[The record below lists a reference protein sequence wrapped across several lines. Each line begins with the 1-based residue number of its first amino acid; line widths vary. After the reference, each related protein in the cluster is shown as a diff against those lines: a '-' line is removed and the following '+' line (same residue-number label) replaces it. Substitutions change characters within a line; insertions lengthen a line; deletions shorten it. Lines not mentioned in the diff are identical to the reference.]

1 MELIRWNP
9 MRDMF
14 SLRSR
19 VNRLFDETFFP
30 VADGTEAS
38 ELWNW
43 NPAVDV
49 MENDDSIVIKAEL
62 PGVDKKNIALDVKD
76 GVLTLKGERSAAKE
90 DKNDRYYC
98 KERAY
103 GSFRR
108 DFKLPV
114 HADADKITADFKD
127 GVLTVAIPK
136 PEDRKPKQITV
147 H

>member
-1 MELIRWNP
+1 MNLVRWNP

-14 SLRSR
+14 SRRSGF
-19 VNRLFDETFFP
+19 NRLFDEMFFP
-30 VADGTEAS
+30 VADNPETA

-49 MENDDSIVIKAEL
+49 IENDDSFVIKAEL
-62 PGVDKKNIALDVKD
+62 PGVDKKDISLDIKD
-76 GVLTLKGERSAAKE
+76 GTLTLKGERSTEKE

-108 DFKLPV
+108 DFRLPV
-114 HADADKITADFKD
+114 HAEADKITADYKD
-127 GVLTVAIPK
+127 GVLTVTIPR